1 MFSRIIPALALVA
14 GVAAFAVAAS
24 PVGRWEGVISGPANL
39 NVNYTFT
46 VDGDRL
52 NGAVNLL
59 DHGAEFPL
67 ENGVV
72 TGDSVRFTV
81 DFAGMAV
88 LSQRGRVSGDTLY
101 LWSHFGDENEFLD
114 VFSRMAE

>member
-1 MFSRIIPALALVA
+1 MARRALRPMLLATLVAALAI
-14 GVAAFAVAAS
+14 AAS
-24 PVGRWEGVISGPANL
+24 PVGRWQGIVSGPANL

-52 NGAVNLL
+52 SGSINLL

-67 ENGVV
+67 ENA
-72 TGDSVRFTV
+72 TIDGDSLRFSV

-88 LSQRGRVSGDTLY
+88 LYQRGRVSGDSLL

-114 VFSRMAE
+114 VFSRIP